1 MINTVRITFLIFLVL
16 ISIFGTLFLLG
27 LQDLTLKVQTATP
40 ATQYSASVAW
50 LEVCGVYLPEPLV
63 DINWL

>member
-1 MINTVRITFLIFLVL
+1 MINTVRVNFLIFLVL

-40 ATQYSASVAW
+40 ASQYSASVAW
-50 LEVCGVYLPEPLV
+50 LEVCAAYLSEPLV
-63 DINWL
+63 GIN